1 MPQWLS
7 RPKWFWLIAGLAVVA
22 VLAFGACKDDKK
34 EGETPTGDQSP
45 AAGITPATGPTAL
58 TIGGLFDF
66 TGALAEFGPGIR
78 NGAAL
83 GVSDCNAAGGIGGG
97 TVEMVEADA
106 QTDATAGVDAANQLI
121 DVQGAQVILGP
132 MASGVT
138 AAVAESVTVPG
149 GILLISPSATAPTV
163 AEIEDDDLVFR
174 TTVSDLGQGAI
185 LAQLA
190 DDLGYTEVGVLYGN
204 NPYGQ
209 GLAEVFKEKFEAI
222 GGGRSITIVP
232 YDEGQ
237 ASYLAELQQA
247 TGGGV
252 DAFAAIGYPTEAQVY
267 VKEAIENALVEPGKF
282 LFVDGTRSPDLITAV
297 GADSLNGSNGTFP
310 GQAPTTEQRDTFI
323 ALYEAEYGD
332 FPPTPFIA
340 EAYDAAALFC
350 LAAAQA
356 GSTDGAALKD
366 ALREVS
372 TAPGEKVGPGVE
384 GLANALQLIAAGT
397 DVDYDGWASNTDFDA
412 NGDVLQGSIQLWEIA
427 DGAIADKGAPI
438 SVDLAAGG

>member
-1 MPQWLS
+1 M
-7 RPKWFWLIAGLAVVA
+7 IIGL
-22 VLAFGACKDDKK
+22 LAFAACEDDEKDGK
-34 EGETPTGDQSP
+34 TPTGQTPS
-45 AAGITPATGPTAL
+45 AGITPATGPTAL

-66 TGALAEFGPGIR
+66 TGALAEFGPPIR

-83 GVSDCNAAGGIGGG
+83 GIADCNAAGGIDGGK
-97 TVEMVEADA
+97 VEMVEGDA

-121 DVQGAQVILGP
+121 DVEGAQVILGP

-149 GILLISPSATAPTV
+149 GVLLISPSATAPTV
-163 AEIEDDDLVFR
+163 ADIADDDFVFR
-174 TTVSDLGQGAI
+174 TTVSDLGQGGI

-190 DDLGYTEVGVLYGN
+190 DDLGYTKVGVLYGN

-209 GLAEVFKEKFEAI
+209 GLAEVFKEKFEAL
-222 GGGRSITIVP
+222 GEGRSITIVP
-232 YDEGQ
+232 YDEAQ

-247 TGGGV
+247 TAGGV

-267 VKEAIENALVEPGKF
+267 VREAIENELVEPGKF
-282 LFVDGTRSPDLITAV
+282 LFVDGTQSKDLIAAV
-297 GADSLNGSNGTFP
+297 GAESLNGSSGTAP
-310 GQAPTTEQRDTFI
+310 GQAPTTQQRQTFV

-356 GSTDGAALKD
+356 GSTDGAALRD

-372 TAPGEKVGPGVE
+372 SAPGEKVAPGVE

-397 DVDYDGWASNTDFDA
+397 DVDYEGWASSTNFDP
-412 NGDVLQGSIQLWEIA
+412 NGDVLQGSIQLWEIK
-427 DGAIADKGAPI
+427 DGVIADKGGPI

>member
-1 MPQWLS
+1 MKRWS
-7 RPKWFWLIAGLAVVA
+7 AGRKGFLIVA
-22 VLAFGACKDDKK
+22 ALVISLLVLAACGEDKK
-34 EGETPTGDQSP
+34 EEGS
-45 AAGITPATGPTAL
+45 L
-58 TIGGLFDF
+58 KIGGLFDF
-66 TGALAEFGPGIR
+66 TGALAEFGPPIR

-83 GVSDCNAAGGIGGG
+83 GVRDCNEAGGS
-97 TVEMVEADA
+97 VEMVEADA

-121 DVQGAQVILGP
+121 DVQGAHVILGP

-149 GILLISPSATAPTV
+149 GIVLISPSATAPTV
-163 AEIEDDDLVFR
+163 AEIEDDDFVFR
-174 TTVSDLGQGAI
+174 TTVSDLGQGGI

-190 DDLGYTEVGVLYGN
+190 DDLGYTKVGVLYGN

-209 GLAEVFKEKFEAI
+209 GLAEVFKEKFEAL
-222 GGGRSITIVP
+222 GGGRSVTTVP
-232 YDEGQ
+232 YDEKQ

-247 TGGGV
+247 TAGGV
-252 DAFAAIGYPTEAQVY
+252 DAFAAIGYPTEAKVY
-267 VKEAIENALVEPGKF
+267 VREAIENTLVDPGKF
-282 LFVDGTRSPDLITAV
+282 LFVDGTQSKDLIAAV
-297 GADSLNGSNGTFP
+297 GAESLNGSSGTAP
-310 GQAPTTEQRDTFI
+310 GQAPTTEQRQAFV

-356 GSTDGAALKD
+356 GSTDGAALRD

-372 TAPGEKVGPGVE
+372 SPPGEKVGPGVE
-384 GLANALQLIAAGT
+384 GLAKALQLIAAGT
-397 DVDYDGWASNTDFDA
+397 GVDYEGWASSTNFDP
-412 NGDVLQGSIQLWEIA
+412 NGDVLQGSIQLWEIK
-427 DGAIADKGAPI
+427 DGVIADKGAPI

>member
-1 MPQWLS
+1 MPQWLG
-7 RPKWFWLIAGLAVVA
+7 RHKWLWLIAIVA
-22 VLAFGACKDDKK
+22 IALLAFAACEDDEE
-34 EGETPTGDQSP
+34 EGKTPTGDETPS
-45 AAGITPATGPTAL
+45 AGITPATGPTAL
-58 TIGGLFDF
+58 KIGGLFDF
-66 TGALAEFGPGIR
+66 TGALAEFGPPIR
-78 NGAAL
+78 NGAAM
-83 GVSDCNAAGGIGGG
+83 GIADCNAAGGIDGG
-97 TVEMVEADA
+97 TVEMVEGDA

-121 DVQGAQVILGP
+121 DIEGAQVILGP

-149 GILLISPSATAPTV
+149 GVLLISPSATAPTV
-163 AEIEDDDLVFR
+163 AEIEDDDFVFR
-174 TTVSDLGQGAI
+174 TTVSDLGQGGI

-190 DDLGYTEVGVLYGN
+190 DDLGYTKVGALYGN

-209 GLAEVFKEKFEAI
+209 GLADVFKEKFEAL
-222 GGGRSITIVP
+222 GGGRSVTIVP
-232 YDEGQ
+232 YDEGL

-247 TGGGV
+247 TAGGV

-267 VKEAIENALVEPGKF
+267 VREAIENELVEPGKF
-282 LFVDGTRSPDLITAV
+282 LFVDGTQSKDLIAAV
-297 GADSLNGSNGTFP
+297 GAESLNGSNGTAP
-310 GQAPTTEQRDTFI
+310 GQAPTTEQRQAFV
-323 ALYEAEYGD
+323 ALYEAEYGA

-356 GSTDGAALKD
+356 GSTDGAALRD

-372 TAPGEKVGPGVE
+372 SAPGEAVAPGVE

-397 DVDYDGWASNTDFDA
+397 DVDYEGWASSADFDA
-412 NGDVLQGSIQLWEIA
+412 NGDVLQGSIQLWEIK
-427 DGAIADKGAPI
+427 DGVIADKGAPI

>member
-1 MPQWLS
+1 MPQWLG
-7 RPKWFWLIAGLAVVA
+7 RHKWLWLVAIVAIAL
-22 VLAFGACKDDKK
+22 LAFAACDDD
-34 EGETPTGDQSP
+34 EEEGTTPAGGETP

-66 TGALAEFGPGIR
+66 TGALAEFGPPIR

-83 GVSDCNAAGGIGGG
+83 GIADCNAGGGIGGG
-97 TVEMVEADA
+97 TVEMVEGDA

-121 DVQGAQVILGP
+121 DVEGAQVILGP

-149 GILLISPSATAPTV
+149 GILTISPSATAPTV
-163 AEIEDDDLVFR
+163 TDIVDDDFVFR
-174 TTVSDLGQGAI
+174 TTVSDLGQGGI
-185 LAQLA
+185 LADLA
-190 DDLGYTEVGVLYGN
+190 DDLGYTKVGALYGN

-209 GLAEVFKEKFEAI
+209 GLAEVFKERFEAL
-222 GGGRSITIVP
+222 GGGRSVTIVP

-247 TGGGV
+247 TAGGV

-267 VKEAIENALVEPGKF
+267 VKEAIENGLVEAGKF
-282 LFVDGTRSPDLITAV
+282 LFVDGTRSQGLIDAV
-297 GADSLNGSNGTFP
+297 GAESVNGSSGTFP

-323 ALYEAEYGD
+323 ALYEAEYGA

-356 GSTDGAALKD
+356 GSTDGAALRD

-372 TAPGEKVGPGVE
+372 SPPGETVGPGIE

-397 DVDYDGWASNTDFDA
+397 DVDYDGWASSTNFDE

-427 DGAIADKGAPI
+427 EGAPVDKGEPI